1 MWMLAEEVRQNM
13 AAMGFRTMEEMVGR
27 ADMLR
32 VNEDSL
38 HAKTATL
45 DLGPILTP
53 AAALAPGEPQ
63 INTMGQDHFSP
74 EATGL
79 PTILDYG
86 LIEQSQAA
94 LESGAAVRIHDVV
107 NNRNRSVG
115 AMLSNEISK
124 RYGIEGLPDGTI
136 HVALDGHTGQSFGF
150 VLAKGVTMEVKGDA
164 NDGCGKGLS
173 GGEIIVYPDMT
184 KLPQGFVAEDNVVVG
199 NVALYG
205 ATSGRAFF
213 RGKGGERFCVR
224 NSGALAVVEGIGDH
238 GCEYMTG
245 GRVVCLGETGINF
258 GAGMSGG
265 IAYIYDPEGTFP
277 GRCNM
282 EMVALEKVE
291 SGEETATLRS
301 YLEAHHAKT
310 ASPVAAKVLA
320 SFEESLA
327 DFVKVMP
334 MDYKRVLAQMATEE
348 AATPIAASA

>member
-107 NNRNRSVG
+107 NNRNR
-115 AMLSNEISK
+115 
-124 RYGIEGLPDGTI
+124 
-136 HVALDGHTGQSFGF
+136 
-150 VLAKGVTMEVKGDA
+150 
-164 NDGCGKGLS
+164 
-173 GGEIIVYPDMT
+173 
-184 KLPQGFVAEDNVVVG
+184 
-199 NVALYG
+199 
-205 ATSGRAFF
+205 
-213 RGKGGERFCVR
+213 
-224 NSGALAVVEGIGDH
+224 
-238 GCEYMTG
+238 
-245 GRVVCLGETGINF
+245 
-258 GAGMSGG
+258 
-265 IAYIYDPEGTFP
+265 
-277 GRCNM
+277 
-282 EMVALEKVE
+282 
-291 SGEETATLRS
+291 
-301 YLEAHHAKT
+301 
-310 ASPVAAKVLA
+310 
-320 SFEESLA
+320 
-327 DFVKVMP
+327 
-334 MDYKRVLAQMATEE
+334 
-348 AATPIAASA
+348 